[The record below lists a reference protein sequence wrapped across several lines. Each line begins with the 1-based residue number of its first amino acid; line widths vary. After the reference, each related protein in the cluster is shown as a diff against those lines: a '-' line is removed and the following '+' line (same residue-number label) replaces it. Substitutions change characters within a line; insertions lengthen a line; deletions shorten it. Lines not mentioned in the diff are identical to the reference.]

1 MADAVADGTGLR
13 LERVHGVSM
22 DVAHVA
28 GDAPAAVLLVDL
40 RERAVVYA
48 NPLAEQL
55 APNTWLPV
63 GVEAWSDAAQLRD
76 LDGTELADTD
86 HPLTR
91 VARSEPVAG
100 QLVSAARASDLGGQR
115 EPMWVVGLPMS
126 GAPQLEDHALVVFLP
141 LRARAAA
148 EAAATAARAQADL
161 RDRAVLA
168 TGMSFTVV
176 DARAEDMPLIWVN
189 PAFTATTGYPFE
201 EAVGRNCRFLQGP
214 ATDPAAPA
222 RMRTALEA
230 GEDVTVTV
238 LNYRRDGTSFWN
250 QVAISPIHGP
260 DGELTHFVGIQTDVT
275 ARVMADEER
284 DQAHAAECSAREEAE
299 RAHTQLALLAEA
311 TIQLAGTLDV
321 RESLHRLAS
330 IAVPVLADWT
340 LVVTSDRHG
349 AIEEVVAGHPD
360 GDTPALRYFADQ
372 LRQRLTPRSPFHDLF
387 AGRPAWRM
395 DGYDSP
401 ENRLHRAEWVDDS
414 SLLDRSEQLGARS
427 VMFVPLPGR
436 RHVIGGMVLARGHG
450 SPAYTEQDLAVAT
463 DLGRRAGLTLDN
475 ARLYQSEHHIAETLQ
490 RSLLPE
496 LPRVPGLQL
505 AARYR
510 ASESGADVGGDFYE
524 VITLPDGA
532 LGVAVGDVV
541 GHDVFAAAAMG
552 HLRGLLR
559 ASVWDVGPYPG
570 GTDRRQGQD
579 PAVVL
584 TRVDRLV
591 QGLEA
596 ATLASLVYARLE
608 PLADQGGKWRL
619 RYSSAGHPPM
629 LVRRADGTVDVLG
642 GADGLL
648 LGVAETQRRSAEEVL
663 EPGSTLLGYTDGLV
677 ERRGESL
684 DAGLNRLC
692 MVLRTAPGDVDALVD
707 HVVDRLGDSDDDV
720 AVLALRL

>member
-1 MADAVADGTGLR
+1 MAETAVDATSTR
-13 LERVHGVSM
+13 LGDVPGVSV

-40 RERAVVYA
+40 RVRAVVYA

-55 APNTWLPV
+55 APNTTLPV
-63 GVEAWSDAAQLRD
+63 GVEEWSEAARLRD
-76 LDGTELADTD
+76 LDGNELAETE

-100 QLVSAARASDLGGQR
+100 QPVSAERASDLGGQR
-115 EPMWVVGLPMS
+115 EPMWVVGLPMA
-126 GAPQLEDHALVVFLP
+126 GAPQLEGHALVVFLP

-148 EAAATAARAQADL
+148 EAAATAAQAQADL

-168 TGMSFTVV
+168 TGMSFTVA
-176 DARAEDMPLIWVN
+176 DARADDMPLIWVN
-189 PAFTATTGYPFE
+189 PAFTATTGYEFD

-214 ATDPAAPA
+214 ATDPAAAPA
-222 RMRTALEA
+222 FRAALEA
-230 GEDVTVTV
+230 GEDITVTV
-238 LNYRRDGTSFWN
+238 LNYRKDGTSFWN
-250 QVAISPIHGP
+250 QVAVSPIHGP
-260 DGELTHFVGIQTDVT
+260 EGELTHFVGIQTDVT

-284 DQAHAAECSAREEAE
+284 DQAHAAERAAREEAE

-311 TIQLAGTLDV
+311 TIQLAATLDV
-321 RESLHRLAS
+321 RESLHRLAT
-330 IAVPVLADWT
+330 IAVPLLADWT
-340 LVVTSDRHG
+340 LVVTADRHG
-349 AIEEVVAGHPD
+349 AIEEIVAGHPD
-360 GDTPALRYFADQ
+360 GDTPALRHYTEQ
-372 LRQRLTPRSPFHDLF
+372 LKQRLTPRSPFHDLF
-387 AGRPAWRM
+387 TGRPAWRM
-395 DGYDSP
+395 DDYDGP
-401 ENRLHRAEWVDDS
+401 QNRRRRADWVDEP
-414 SLLDRSEQLGARS
+414 SLLDRSEELGAHS

-436 RHVIGGMVLARGHG
+436 RHVIGAMVLARGTA
-450 SPAYTEQDLAVAT
+450 SPPYGEQDLAVAT

-475 ARLYQSEHHIAETLQ
+475 ARLYQSEHRIAETLQ

-496 LPRVPGLQL
+496 LPQVPGLRP
-505 AARYR
+505 AARYQ

-524 VITLPDGA
+524 VISLPDGA
-532 LGVAVGDVV
+532 VGVAVGDVV

-584 TRVDRLV
+584 ARVDRLV
-591 QGLEA
+591 QGLES
-596 ATLASLVYARLE
+596 ATLASLAYARLE
-608 PLADQGGKWRL
+608 PLPEDGGRWRL
-619 RYSSAGHPPM
+619 RYSSAGHPPL
-629 LVRRADGTVDVLG
+629 LVRRPDGDVDVLA

-648 LGVAETQRRSAEEVL
+648 LGVAESKRRSAVEVL

-677 ERRGESL
+677 ERRGESI

-692 MVLRTAPGDVDALVD
+692 HVLRSGPRDVDALVD
-707 HVVDRLGDSDDDV
+707 HVVRVLGDSEDDV
-720 AVLALRL
+720 AVLALQL